1 MVHQGVDNKTAQK
14 RLSKANMIEKADI
27 QKISDLPIEQVADA
41 LGLRVKRH
49 WSLCPFHNDS
59 NPSLYYRVA
68 KNKYRCFVCEH
79 YGGPIDLTMQ
89 VLNLNFHDA
98 VCWLA
103 QAFGISIQ
111 EEHVRKFNVKPREV
125 KPVKKFNCE
134 LTLGTEQLSQ
144 MIATPVLTEE
154 ARHFL
159 FDERKIDSRVV
170 HWCGLSSTHTHLLIP
185 YFNIDGSLQSV
196 QWRYL
201 GNDPKEPRFRFPKGS
216 HCGIYNLPVL
226 KLLKPGEPLYI
237 AEGCSDCW
245 ALLSSGRKAIA
256 IPSATLLT
264 AENIKLLKGVFQA
277 DSPPFPT
284 GEGRGEAFPFHMY
297 PDQDAPGERLFLQLK
312 ELLSKQ
318 FAARAEIIR
327 HQLPPG
333 HKDFG
338 SWWASRNLAIL
349 TP

>member
-1 MVHQGVDNKTAQK
+1 
-14 RLSKANMIEKADI
+14 MIAKADI
-27 QKISDLPIEQVADA
+27 ERISSLPIEQVADA

-59 NPSLYYRVA
+59 NPSLYYRVE

-79 YGGPIDLTMQ
+79 YGGTIDLTMHMMH
-89 VLNLNFHDA
+89 LNFHDA

-103 QAFGISIQ
+103 QAFGISID
-111 EEHVRKFNVKPREV
+111 EENVRKFNVKPREV
-125 KPVKKFNCE
+125 KPVKKLNCE
-134 LTLGTEQLSQ
+134 FTLGTEQLAQ
-144 MIATPVLTEE
+144 MIANPVLTEE
-154 ARHFL
+154 AQHFL
-159 FDERKIDSRVV
+159 FDIRKIDPRVV
-170 HWCGLSSTHTHLLIP
+170 KWCKLSSTHTHLLIP
-185 YFNIDGSLQSV
+185 YFNIDGSLQSI

-216 HCGIYNLPVL
+216 NCSIYNLPVL

-256 IPSATLLT
+256 IPSATLLK
-264 AENIKLLKGVFQA
+264 A
-277 DSPPFPT
+277 SPIPLRW
-284 GEGRGEAFPFHMY
+284 EGANQHQQPITFHMY

-318 FAARAEIIR
+318 FAARAEVIR
-327 HQLPPG
+327 HQLP
-333 HKDFG
+333 HNCKDFADY
-338 SWWASRNLAIL
+338 WMKQKCENVKC
-349 TP
+349 